1 MNSLSFMMFLGLGSL
16 LEREHHNFV
25 CFTGEEPPNDDHDK
39 PEQQRHGKPKDQGEE
54 LAKMNLAT

>member
-1 MNSLSFMMFLGLGSL
+1 MMFLGLGSL

-39 PEQQRHGKPKDQGEE
+39 PEQQRHDKPKDQGEE